1 MAAESPVHLATGRQ
15 NLHPAQ
21 QLTASTGA
29 YHIDRPIKHNNKS
42 IVKLMSSAGTLRPEP
57 KAQGEPAKLPRNL
70 VVGSPCGPLGTGT
83 EVGPLCA
90 HLRIQVKVPPGGET
104 SRTRLRET
112 ARPAAAANHKV
123 SREFRRESQGPDD
136 QF

>member
-21 QLTASTGA
+21 QLTASAGT
-29 YHIDRPIKHNNKS
+29 YHIDRPIKHNNRS
-42 IVKLMSSAGTLRPEP
+42 IVKLMSSAGPLRPEP

-70 VVGSPCGPLGTGT
+70 VVGSHCGPLGTGT

-90 HLRIQVKVPPGGET
+90 PLRIKVKVPPGGET
-104 SRTRLRET
+104 APDSPQGDGQARSGGQPQGFAGISQGI
-112 ARPAAAANHKV
+112 ARP
-123 SREFRRESQGPDD
+123 R
-136 QF
+136 